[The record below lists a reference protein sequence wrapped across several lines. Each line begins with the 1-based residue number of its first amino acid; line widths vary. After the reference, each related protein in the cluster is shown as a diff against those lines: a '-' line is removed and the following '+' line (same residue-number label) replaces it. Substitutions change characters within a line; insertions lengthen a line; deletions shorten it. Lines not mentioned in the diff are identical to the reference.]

1 MELQPNNIK
10 LIEILK
16 TIEIQYLTFQQSTQ
30 LLNATYFRNRLSFE
44 INNNSI
50 PVNFEHYNVIQQY
63 LAMINTSK
71 AMIHIYSRTHSYK
84 VLNTISH
91 KMYQKYMDEIIEKKA
106 KIIVTFN

>member
-1 MELQPNNIK
+1 METNNNIK

-16 TIEIQYLTFQQSTQ
+16 TIEIQHLTFQQSTQ
-30 LLNATYFRNRLSFE
+30 FLNATYFRNRLSFE

-63 LAMINTSK
+63 LAMINTST
-71 AMIHIYSRTHSYK
+71 AMIHIYSRTNAYK
-84 VLNTISH
+84 ILSTVNNKTF
-91 KMYQKYMDEIIEKKA
+91 QNYMNEIISEKA